1 MQTEGKALIM
11 DEKAMGRAIN
21 RISYEIIERD
31 KGAQDLCIIGIFSRG
46 VELAARIAEKIQSIE
61 QRQVPVGCLDITPY
75 RDDQKKYEGGPHTDI
90 SFPLDG
96 KQVILVDDV
105 IYTGRSARA
114 AIDGILSMGRP
125 KRIQLAVLIDRGH
138 RELPL
143 RADFI
148 GKNVPPSREEEICV
162 YVRERDGED
171 CVIIR

>member
-148 GKNVPPSREEEICV
+148 GKNVPTSREEEICV
-162 YVRERDGED
+162 YVRERYGED

>member
-31 KGAQDLCIIGIFSRG
+31 KGAQD
-46 VELAARIAEKIQSIE
+46 
-61 QRQVPVGCLDITPY
+61 QVPVGCLDITPY

-148 GKNVPPSREEEICV
+148 GKNVPTSREEEICV

>member
-96 KQVILVDDV
+96 K
-105 IYTGRSARA
+105 
-114 AIDGILSMGRP
+114 
-125 KRIQLAVLIDRGH
+125 
-138 RELPL
+138 
-143 RADFI
+143 
-148 GKNVPPSREEEICV
+148 
-162 YVRERDGED
+162 
-171 CVIIR
+171 

>member
-148 GKNVPPSREEEICV
+148 GKNVPTSREEEICV
-162 YVRERDGED
+162 YVCERDGED

>member
-1 MQTEGKALIM
+1 M
-11 DEKAMGRAIN
+11 
-21 RISYEIIERD
+21 
-31 KGAQDLCIIGIFSRG
+31 
-46 VELAARIAEKIQSIE
+46 AARIAEKIQSIE

-148 GKNVPPSREEEICV
+148 GKNVPTSREEEICV

>member
-1 MQTEGKALIM
+1 MHTEGKALIM

-148 GKNVPPSREEEICV
+148 GKNVPTSREEEICV

>member
-125 KRIQLAVLIDRGH
+125 KRIQLAVIIDRGH

-148 GKNVPPSREEEICV
+148 GKNVPTSREEEICV

>member
-61 QRQVPVGCLDITPY
+61 HRQVPVGCLDITPY

-148 GKNVPPSREEEICV
+148 GKNVPTSREEEICV

>member
-21 RISYEIIERD
+21 RIYYEIIERD

-148 GKNVPPSREEEICV
+148 GKNVPTSREEEICV

>member
-148 GKNVPPSREEEICV
+148 GKNVPTSREEEICV

>member
-75 RDDQKKYEGGPHTDI
+75 RDDQKKYEGGPHTDL

-148 GKNVPPSREEEICV
+148 GKNVPTSREEEICV

>member
-31 KGAQDLCIIGIFSRG
+31 KGAQNLCIIGIFSRG

-96 KQVILVDDV
+96 KQVILVEDV

-125 KRIQLAVLIDRGH
+125 KRILLAVLIDRGH

-148 GKNVPPSREEEICV
+148 GKNVPTSREEEICV

>member
-114 AIDGILSMGRP
+114 ANDGILSMGRP

-148 GKNVPPSREEEICV
+148 GKNVPTSREEEICV

>member
-31 KGAQDLCIIGIFSRG
+31 KGAQNLCIIGIFSRG

-148 GKNVPPSREEEICV
+148 GKNVPTSREEEICV

>member
-148 GKNVPPSREEEICV
+148 GKNVTTSREEEICV

>member
-75 RDDQKKYEGGPHTDI
+75 RDDQKKYEGGPHTNI

-148 GKNVPPSREEEICV
+148 GKNVPTSREEEICV

>member
-11 DEKAMGRAIN
+11 DEKSMGRAIN
-21 RISYEIIERD
+21 RISYEISERD

-148 GKNVPPSREEEICV
+148 GKNVPTSREEEICV